1 MRRQTKKCITIT
13 INEGY
18 IEDVLDFAQIN
29 LDALSEEDF
38 LDYREAVYALREA
51 ARNAR
56 RVPQEANSA

>member
-1 MRRQTKKCITIT
+1 MPRQTKRITIT

-18 IEDVLDFAQIN
+18 IEDVLEFVQVN

-38 LDYREAVYALREA
+38 LDYREAVCALREA
-51 ARNAR
+51 ARQAR